1 MVDVIVIGSG
11 VAGMTAALNA
21 LRNGKSVLVLE
32 QETIGGQIAFSPR
45 VENFP
50 TIKSISGMELADKL
64 YDQIS
69 DLGADVQLE
78 KVMGIEKEGND
89 FKVFVEDNKVYDCHS
104 VIIATGVKH
113 RRLTIPNEEELSG
126 KGVSYCALCD
136 GAFFKGEEVALI
148 GDGNTALQYALL
160 VASYCPKVYVCTLF
174 DKFFGDAALV
184 EALKKK
190 QNVEIIHNVYSIRFE
205 GEEALTGVVFA
216 RQDKT
221 EFTINVKA
229 CFVAIGQIPDNE
241 IYKNLVD
248 LDNDGY
254 IVSDE
259 KCTTKTPGLFVAGD
273 CRTKKVRQL
282 STALCDGAI
291 AALTVCNYVDN
302 NN

>member
-184 EALKKK
+184 EALK
-190 QNVEIIHNVYSIRFE
+190 
-205 GEEALTGVVFA
+205 EAK
-216 RQDKT
+216 R
-221 EFTINVKA
+221 
-229 CFVAIGQIPDNE
+229 
-241 IYKNLVD
+241 
-248 LDNDGY
+248 
-254 IVSDE
+254 
-259 KCTTKTPGLFVAGD
+259 
-273 CRTKKVRQL
+273 
-282 STALCDGAI
+282 
-291 AALTVCNYVDN
+291 
-302 NN
+302 